1 MNTEAAIEQFI
12 LDELLYGGGP
22 TELGADDSLI
32 SSGLLDSMA
41 LLRLIV
47 FIEEQFSVSVADGEL
62 MPENFQTVSL
72 IKAFVERKQNGR

>member
-1 MNTEAAIEQFI
+1 MNTEAAIERFV

-22 TELGADDSLI
+22 EVLEPDDELI

-47 FIEEQFSVSVADGEL
+47 FIEEQFGLSVEDGEL
-62 MPENFQTVSL
+62 MPENFQTISL
-72 IKAFVERKQNGR
+72 IRNYVETKKNGR

>member
-1 MNTEAAIEQFI
+1 MNTEVAIERFV

-22 TELGADDSLI
+22 AKLELDDELI

-47 FIEEQFSVSVADGEL
+47 FIEEQFGVSVEDGDL
-62 MPENFQTVSL
+62 MPENFQSISL
-72 IKAFVERKQNGR
+72 IKTYVESKQNGR